1 MNVNV
6 RPAQINDA
14 DLIVYF
20 VRELAK
26 FEKHDPNLV
35 MLTAEKVRA
44 AGFGEAP
51 QFEVLI
57 AESENSEP
65 LGFALFFGKY
75 STWEAVQ
82 SIYIEELY
90 VESDFRKLGVGKKLL
105 DAVCRLA
112 VARDAARV
120 ELSVLDWN
128 PARRFYENNGMKYE
142 SDWLTYRME
151 RPAIISNA
159 S

>member
-6 RPAQINDA
+6 RPAQISDA

-26 FEKHDPNLV
+26 FEKHDPDLV
-35 MLTAEKVRA
+35 LLTAEKVRT
-44 AGFGEAP
+44 AGFGTIP

-57 AESENSEP
+57 AESEEFKS

-82 SIYIEELY
+82 SIYICLLY
-90 VESDFRKLGVGKKLL
+90 TSPSP
-105 DAVCRLA
+105 
-112 VARDAARV
+112 RDR
-120 ELSVLDWN
+120 
-128 PARRFYENNGMKYE
+128 G
-142 SDWLTYRME
+142 
-151 RPAIISNA
+151 
-159 S
+159 

>member
-6 RPAQINDA
+6 RPAQISDA

-26 FEKHDPNLV
+26 FEKHDPDLV
-35 MLTAEKVRA
+35 LLTAEKVLA
-44 AGFGEAP
+44 AGFGTVP

-57 AESENSEP
+57 AESEDSKP

-90 VESDFRKLGVGKKLL
+90 VEPEFRNLGVGK
-105 DAVCRLA
+105 
-112 VARDAARV
+112 
-120 ELSVLDWN
+120 
-128 PARRFYENNGMKYE
+128 
-142 SDWLTYRME
+142 
-151 RPAIISNA
+151 
-159 S
+159 

>member
-1 MNVNV
+1 MNVNI

-35 MLTAEKVRA
+35 LLTAEKVRA
-44 AGFGEAP
+44 AGFGENP

-75 STWEAVQ
+75 S
-82 SIYIEELY
+82 
-90 VESDFRKLGVGKKLL
+90 K
-105 DAVCRLA
+105 
-112 VARDAARV
+112 
-120 ELSVLDWN
+120 
-128 PARRFYENNGMKYE
+128 M
-142 SDWLTYRME
+142 LT
-151 RPAIISNA
+151 
-159 S
+159 